1 MKKTF
6 TILDIK
12 NELASDFDIEV
23 SNKELEDIFKY
34 IKKCNI
40 SFDGSSKCWDKLD
53 DCIEKYLKSNNDWY
67 NIRKFSRINYE

>member
-40 SFDGSSKCWDKLD
+40 SFDESLEYWDKLD
-53 DCIEKYLKSNNDWY
+53 DCIEKYLKSNNK
-67 NIRKFSRINYE
+67 KFSRINYES